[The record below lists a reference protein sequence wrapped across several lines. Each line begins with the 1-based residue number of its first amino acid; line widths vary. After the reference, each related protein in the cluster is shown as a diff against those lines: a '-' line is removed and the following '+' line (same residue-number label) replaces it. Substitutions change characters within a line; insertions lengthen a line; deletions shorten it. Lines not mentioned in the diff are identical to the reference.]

1 MLESSGETKPPTESP
16 IKPPAEQ
23 PAKPPA
29 EQPTKPLTRPAGG
42 CGAFTMLLIDSDSC
56 PVEIRSIILKACV
69 RHRLAAVFA
78 ADRPLPDVQGF
89 IAEHTY
95 SLRQEFLASGGS
107 PDQVRTVK
115 SPIRMEIVPTGDDS
129 ADDHLVEICREGCLS
144 ITRDIL
150 LASRLIEKGS
160 LVITDRGATL
170 DSGNIRQR
178 LSERDS
184 NAMFRK
190 AGLFE
195 TGKNKRLTPSD
206 IRRFANALSSLL
218 QSRN

>member
-1 MLESSGETKPPTESP
+1 MLETPGETKPPTEQPTEQISKQP
-16 IKPPAEQ
+16 IKQTWKQ
-23 PAKPPA
+23 PAKPA
-29 EQPTKPLTRPAGG
+29 DI

-56 PVEIRSIILKACV
+56 PVEIRSIILKACA

-89 IAEHTY
+89 ISEHTY

-107 PDQVRTVK
+107 PDQVRSVK
-115 SPIRMEIVPTGDDS
+115 SPIRMEIVSTGDNS
-129 ADDHLVEICREGCLS
+129 ADDRLVDICWEGCLS

-160 LVITDRGATL
+160 LVITDRGAVL
-170 DSGNIRQR
+170 DSDNIRQR

-184 NAMFRK
+184 NAAFRE
-190 AGLFE
+190 AGLFDS
-195 TGKNKRLTPSD
+195 GKNKRLAPRD
-206 IRRFANALSSLL
+206 IRRFANALSALL
-218 QSRN
+218 QLRN

>member
-1 MLESSGETKPPTESP
+1 MLEPSGETKPPAEPS
-16 IKPPAEQ
+16 IK
-23 PAKPPA
+23 
-29 EQPTKPLTRPAGG
+29 QPTKPLANPAGV

-56 PVEIRSIILKACV
+56 PVEIRSIILKACA
-69 RHRLAAVFA
+69 RHRLSAVFA

-89 IAEHTY
+89 ISDHTY
-95 SLRQEFLASGGS
+95 RLRQEFLASGGS
-107 PDQVRTVK
+107 QDQLRSVK
-115 SPIRMEIVPTGDDS
+115 SPIRMEIVPTGDNS

-184 NAMFRK
+184 NAVFRE
-190 AGLFE
+190 AGLFDA
-195 TGKNKRLTPSD
+195 GKNKRLAPSD
-206 IRRFANALSSLL
+206 IRRFANAISSLL